1 MEKMETDIIVVAAGL
16 SGLAA
21 AISAAEN
28 GAGVLVFEKS
38 GTTGGAANMGMGPLG
53 VGSRIQREHMISLTP
68 GEAFRKHI
76 SPTTV
81 WMPGWSATI
90 TLNREIPLTG

>member
-28 GAGVLVFEKS
+28 GAGVLFLKS
-38 GTTGGAANMGMGPLG
+38 PEPQEERLTWEWDLWELDPESR
-53 VGSRIQREHMISLTP
+53 GST
-68 GEAFRKHI
+68 
-76 SPTTV
+76 
-81 WMPGWSATI
+81 
-90 TLNREIPLTG
+90 